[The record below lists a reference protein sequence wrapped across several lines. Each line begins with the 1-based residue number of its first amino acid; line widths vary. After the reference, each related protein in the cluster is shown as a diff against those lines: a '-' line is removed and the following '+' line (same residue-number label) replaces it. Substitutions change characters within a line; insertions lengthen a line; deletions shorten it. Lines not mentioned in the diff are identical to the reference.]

1 MKIIEQYVESKTG
14 NLQDCEDNIFI
25 SDNFAAVIDGVTSK
39 SVRRFSKNIPSG
51 KISSVSLKAALG
63 KLKYNVSA
71 EEAVL
76 FLTKTIFSLYEKHN
90 LVDRMEKNQLER
102 ATASI
107 IIYSKYQ
114 KEIWSIGDC
123 QCLVDNV
130 LHTNKKYIDELLANV
145 RALFIESEKRLGK
158 LNNDTNIDN
167 GRNFI
172 LPLLKRQ
179 FLFQNVN
186 NGCEYSYGVIDG
198 FNVPKEDIKVISVA
212 DSKIIVLASDGYPQ
226 LCSTLKQSENQL
238 KKILKRDPL
247 CYKEYKSTKGL
258 IKGNVSFDDRAYLKI
273 KLK

>member
-14 NLQDCEDNIFI
+14 NPQDCEDSIFI
-25 SDNFAAVIDGVTSK
+25 SNDFAAVIDGVTSK
-39 SVRRFSKNIPSG
+39 SIRRFRKNTPPG
-51 KISSVSLKAALG
+51 KESSLLLKEALG
-63 KLKYNVSA
+63 QLKYDISV
-71 EEAVL
+71 EDAVL
-76 FLTKTIFSLYEKHN
+76 FLTKKIFSFYEKHN
-90 LVDRMEKNQLER
+90 LVDRMKNNPLER

-107 IIYSKYQ
+107 IIYSRYQ
-114 KEIWSIGDC
+114 NEIWSIGDC

-130 LHTNKKYIDELLANV
+130 LHTNKKYIDELLADV
-145 RALFIESEKRLGK
+145 RALFLETEERLGK
-158 LNNDTNIDN
+158 LDNDTNIDI

-172 LPLLKRQ
+172 LPLLKKQ

-198 FNVPKEDIKVISVA
+198 FNVPKEDIKTISV
-212 DSKIIVLASDGYPQ
+212 SGKKIIVLASDGYPK

-238 KKILKRDPL
+238 KKILKNDPL

-273 KLK
+273 ELK